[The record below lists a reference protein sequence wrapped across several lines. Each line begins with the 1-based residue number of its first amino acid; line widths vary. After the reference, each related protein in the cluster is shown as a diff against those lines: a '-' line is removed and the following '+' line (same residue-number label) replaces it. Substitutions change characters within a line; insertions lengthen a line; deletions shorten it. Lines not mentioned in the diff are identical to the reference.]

1 MNINKKKNKDWND
14 TMTLIDTMLKRRSV
28 REYTPEEIPEE
39 KLEKILQAG
48 LLAPTSR
55 NRKPCEFYVVKDK
68 NILEQLSESKASGSA
83 MLKNANAA
91 IVVFADINKAD
102 TWIED
107 SSIALA
113 YMDLMA
119 TEQDVGSCWCQSHLR
134 FSADKESSEEVIRKI
149 FSLDKNYRV
158 VGILSLGLTDN
169 RPESHTIED
178 IDKNKI
184 KYIK

>member
-1 MNINKKKNKDWND
+1 MNLLDI
-14 TMTLIDTMLKRRSV
+14 MLKRRSV
-28 REYTPEEIPEE
+28 RQYNQKEIPEE

-55 NRKPCEFYVVKDK
+55 NRKPCEFFVVKDK
-68 NILEQLSESKASGSA
+68 EILEKLSKSKASGSA
-83 MLKNANAA
+83 MLINANVA
-91 IVVFADINKAD
+91 IVVFADSDKSD

-134 FSADKESSEEVIRKI
+134 YSADEEKSEDIIREI
-149 FSLDKNYRV
+149 FSMADNYRV

-169 RPESHTIED
+169 RPEGYTMDD

-184 KYIK
+184 KYVN

>member
-1 MNINKKKNKDWND
+1 MNLLDI
-14 TMTLIDTMLKRRSV
+14 MLKRRSV
-28 REYTPEEIPEE
+28 RQYNQKEIPEE

-55 NRKPCEFYVVKDK
+55 NRKPCEFFVVKDK
-68 NILEQLSESKASGSA
+68 EILEKLSKSKASGSA
-83 MLKNANAA
+83 MLINANVA
-91 IVVFADINKAD
+91 IVVFADSDKAD

-134 FSADKESSEEVIRKI
+134 YSADEEKSEDIIREI
-149 FSLDKNYRV
+149 FSMADNYRV

-169 RPESHTIED
+169 RPEGYTMDD

-184 KYIK
+184 KYVN

>member
-1 MNINKKKNKDWND
+1 MSLMESI
-14 TMTLIDTMLKRRSV
+14 LKRRSV
-28 REYTPEEIPEE
+28 RTYKDEEIPEE

-68 NILEQLSESKASGSA
+68 EILDKLSKSKSSGSS
-83 MLKNANAA
+83 MLKNANTA
-91 IVVFADINKAD
+91 IVVFADSEKAD

-119 TEQDVGSCWCQSHLR
+119 NELDVGSCWCQSHLR
-134 FSADKESSEEVIRKI
+134 FSEDNEKSEDVIRKI
-149 FSLDKNYRV
+149 FSKDERYRI
-158 VGILSLGLTDN
+158 VGILSLGIADN
-169 RPESHTIED
+169 KPEAHSLSE
-178 IDKNKI
+178 IDESKVS
-184 KYIK
+184 YF